1 MNIGKAIRDTR
12 KSKGM
17 PQGDLVEAVGLC
29 RTAMSLIENGKTEP
43 HLKTV
48 IKIAKALEVSVP
60 FLYVLA
66 LEESDVDPSKKELF
80 NVLKPS
86 LVELLR

>member
-12 KSKGM
+12 KSKGI
-17 PQGDLVEAVGLC
+17 PQEALVELVGLSQ
-29 RTAMSLIENGKTEP
+29 TSISLIEHGKKRP
-43 HLKTV
+43 HLKNL

-66 LEESDVDPSKKELF
+66 LEENDVDPSKKELF
-80 NVLKPS
+80 NALKPS